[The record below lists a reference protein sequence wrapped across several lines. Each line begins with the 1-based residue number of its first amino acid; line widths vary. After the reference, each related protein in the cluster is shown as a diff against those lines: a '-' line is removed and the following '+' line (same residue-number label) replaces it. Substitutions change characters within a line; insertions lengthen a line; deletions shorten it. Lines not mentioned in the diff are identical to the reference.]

1 MSKIQAELRHFHRL
15 WIFVTVVTVAL
26 VGVTV
31 TLNVMH
37 APGGI
42 VARSI
47 GGTPPIFL
55 FLCIELI
62 ARIPATSRL
71 LGIGRVIGSVAVAG
85 LAFAISYQ
93 QQMEFIRNIGYAG
106 WVAYA
111 YPVIVDG
118 VMMVSTLSLVEVT
131 RKVRLLRAEITDL
144 SDVPVPAARV
154 VTPELLADE
163 QRGREFREAAAR
175 ARDEATAVVQ
185 SRKPFELVSPMAEV
199 A

>member
-1 MSKIQAELRHFHRL
+1 MSKIQTELRHFHRL

-26 VGVTV
+26 VSVTV

-62 ARIPATSRL
+62 ARIPATSKL
-71 LGIGRVIGSVAVAG
+71 VTFGRIAGSVAVAG
-85 LAFAISYQ
+85 LAFGISYQ
-93 QQMEFIRNIGYAG
+93 QQMEFIHHIGYAG

-111 YPVIVDG
+111 YPIIVDG
-118 VMMVSTLSLVEVT
+118 VMMVATLSLIEVT
-131 RKVRLLRAEITDL
+131 RKVRTLRADL
-144 SDVPVPAARV
+144 ADAVEAPAAVRV
-154 VTPELLADE
+154 ATPDELAAE
-163 QRGREFREAAAR
+163 AAGRKFREAADR
-175 ARDEATAVVQ
+175 ARSEAAARVLNG
-185 SRKPFELVSPMAEV
+185 KPFVVTQAGQ
-199 A
+199 

>member
-1 MSKIQAELRHFHRL
+1 MSKINAELRHFRRL

-37 APGGI
+37 APGGL

-111 YPVIVDG
+111 YPIIVDG
-118 VMMVSTLSLVEVT
+118 VMMVATLSLVEVT
-131 RKVRLLRAEITDL
+131 RKVRTLRAE
-144 SDVPVPAARV
+144 
-154 VTPELLADE
+154 LADASEAPATAAAVLSPDDLAKE
-163 QRGREFREAAAR
+163 QKGREFREAAAR
-175 ARDEATAVVQ
+175 ARDAAIQGVP
-185 SRKPFELVSPMAEV
+185 SRKPFELTPAAE
-199 A
+199 AA

>member
-1 MSKIQAELRHFHRL
+1 MSKINAELRHFHRL

-26 VGVTV
+26 VSVTV

-93 QQMEFIRNIGYAG
+93 QQMEFIHAIGYQG
-106 WVAYA
+106 WIAYA
-111 YPVIVDG
+111 YPIIVDG
-118 VMMVSTLSLVEVT
+118 VMMVATLSLVEVT
-131 RKVRLLRAEITDL
+131 RKVRNLRAALADAAEA
-144 SDVPVPAARV
+144 PAAAVRV
-154 VTPELLADE
+154 ATPEEMAAE
-163 QRGREFREAAAR
+163 VAGREFREAAAR
-175 ARDEATAVVQ
+175 TRSETTVSALNG
-185 SRKPFELVSPMAEV
+185 SKPFALSQPA

>member
-1 MSKIQAELRHFHRL
+1 MSKLQAELRHFHRL
-15 WIFVTVVTVAL
+15 WIFVTVVTVTL
-26 VGVTV
+26 VSVTV

-71 LGIGRVIGSVAVAG
+71 VTFGRIGGSVAVAG
-85 LAFAISYQ
+85 LAFGISYQ
-93 QQMEFIRNIGYAG
+93 QQMEFIHHIGYAG

-111 YPVIVDG
+111 YPIIVDG
-118 VMMVSTLSLVEVT
+118 VMMVATLSLIEVT
-131 RKVRLLRAEITDL
+131 RKVRTLRADL
-144 SDVPVPAARV
+144 ADAVEAPAAVRV
-154 VTPELLADE
+154 ATPDELAAE
-163 QRGREFREAAAR
+163 AAGREFREAAAR
-175 ARDEATAVVQ
+175 ARQETAARVLNG
-185 SRKPFELVSPMAEV
+185 KPFVVTQAGQ
-199 A
+199 

>member
-1 MSKIQAELRHFHRL
+1 
-15 WIFVTVVTVAL
+15 
-26 VGVTV
+26 
-31 TLNVMH
+31 MH

-71 LGIGRVIGSVAVAG
+71 LGIGRVFGSVAVAG

-93 QQMEFIRNIGYAG
+93 QQMEFIHNIGYAG

-118 VMMVSTLSLVEVT
+118 VMMVATLSLVEVT
-131 RKVRLLRAEITDL
+131 RKVRGLRAELGD
-144 SDVPVPAARV
+144 
-154 VTPELLADE
+154 LADAPSAAVRAVSPAETAAE
-163 QRGREFREAAAR
+163 QRGREFREAAAKAR
-175 ARDEATAVVQ
+175 AEATAA
-185 SRKPFELVSPMAEV
+185 SGLIRKPFELTQVAE
-199 A
+199 AA

>member
-1 MSKIQAELRHFHRL
+1 MSKINAELRHFHRL

-26 VGVTV
+26 VSVTV

-93 QQMEFIRNIGYAG
+93 QQMEFIHAIGYQG
-106 WVAYA
+106 WIAYA
-111 YPVIVDG
+111 YPIIVDG
-118 VMMVSTLSLVEVT
+118 VMMVATLSLVEVT
-131 RKVRLLRAEITDL
+131 RKVRNLRAALADAAEA
-144 SDVPVPAARV
+144 PAAAVRV
-154 VTPELLADE
+154 ATPEEMAAE
-163 QRGREFREAAAR
+163 VAGREFREAAAR
-175 ARDEATAVVQ
+175 TRNETTVSALNG
-185 SRKPFELVSPMAEV
+185 SKPFALSQPA

>member
-1 MSKIQAELRHFHRL
+1 MSKIQTELRHFHRL

-26 VGVTV
+26 VSVTV

-62 ARIPATSRL
+62 ARIPTTSRW
-71 LGIGRVIGSVAVAG
+71 LGIGRVLGSVAVAG
-85 LAFAISYQ
+85 LAFGISYQ
-93 QQMEFIRNIGYAG
+93 QQMEFIHHIGYAG

-111 YPVIVDG
+111 YPIIVDG
-118 VMMVSTLSLVEVT
+118 VMMVATLSLVEVT
-131 RKVRLLRAEITDL
+131 RKVRVLRAELADSTE
-144 SDVPVPAARV
+144 PTAAKVV
-154 VTPELLADE
+154 VTPDVLAAE
-163 QRGREFREAAAR
+163 AAGREFREAAAR
-175 ARDEATAVVQ
+175 ARSEAAARVLNG
-185 SRKPFELVSPMAEV
+185 KPFVVTQAGQ
-199 A
+199 

>member
-1 MSKIQAELRHFHRL
+1 
-15 WIFVTVVTVAL
+15 
-26 VGVTV
+26 
-31 TLNVMH
+31 MH

-93 QQMEFIRNIGYAG
+93 QQMEFIHNIGYAG

-118 VMMVSTLSLVEVT
+118 AMMVATLSLVEVT
-131 RKVRLLRAEITDL
+131 RKVRGLRAELGDMA
-144 SDVPVPAARV
+144 DAPAAAMRAV
-154 VTPELLADE
+154 SPAETAAE
-163 QRGREFREAAAR
+163 QKGREFREAAAR
-175 ARDEATAVVQ
+175 SRSEATGGTLI
-185 SRKPFELVSPMAEV
+185 RKPFELTPVAE
-199 A
+199 AA

>member
-93 QQMEFIRNIGYAG
+93 QQMEFIHHIGYAG

-111 YPVIVDG
+111 YPIIVDG
-118 VMMVSTLSLVEVT
+118 VMMVATLSLVEVT
-131 RKVRLLRAEITDL
+131 RKVRVLRAEIADL
-144 SDVPVPAARV
+144 ADAPAAAARA
-154 VTPELLADE
+154 VTPDE
-163 QRGREFREAAAR
+163 TAAERRGREFRAAAAK
-175 ARDEATAVVQ
+175 ARNEVTAREL
-185 SRKPFELVSPMAEV
+185 SRKPFELTSVAE
-199 A
+199 AA

>member
-1 MSKIQAELRHFHRL
+1 MSKIQADLRHFHRL
-15 WIFVTVVTVAL
+15 WIFVTVVTVLL

-93 QQMEFIRNIGYAG
+93 QQMEFIHNIGYAG

-118 VMMVSTLSLVEVT
+118 VMMVATLSLVEVT
-131 RKVRLLRAEITDL
+131 RKVRGLRAELGDMA
-144 SDVPVPAARV
+144 DAPAAAMRAV
-154 VTPELLADE
+154 SPAETAAE
-163 QRGREFREAAAR
+163 QKGREFREAAAR
-175 ARDEATAVVQ
+175 SRSEATGGTLI
-185 SRKPFELVSPMAEV
+185 RKPFELTPVAE
-199 A
+199 AA